1 MTMILY
7 IYVYTCSKAIYIL
20 VFSINLQGNILQF
33 YPSAYLY
40 EPIDDVL
47 EVKYSLKDLSK
58 TEGSLVGV
66 SVNSET
72 VNDVRMCLCL
82 LSICM

>member
-1 MTMILY
+1 M
-7 IYVYTCSKAIYIL
+7 
-20 VFSINLQGNILQF
+20 FFINLQGNILQF

-47 EVKYSLKDLSK
+47 EVKYSLNDLSK

-72 VNDVRMCLCL
+72 VNDVCAYVC
-82 LSICM
+82 